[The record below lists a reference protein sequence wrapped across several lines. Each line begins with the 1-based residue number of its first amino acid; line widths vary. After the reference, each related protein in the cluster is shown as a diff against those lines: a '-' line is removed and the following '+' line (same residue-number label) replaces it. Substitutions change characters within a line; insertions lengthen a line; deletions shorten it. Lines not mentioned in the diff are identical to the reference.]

1 MQTRNPKL
9 KDFLQKLSGKEIYA
23 DFTDIDNTKTNPMG
37 YGMYDVRNSPV
48 EVGPFMIDYV
58 SATTNVGSVVTKI
71 TVRVPNLDIDAV
83 AFVDSVLDDGKQV
96 APDFIAFRNL
106 IKSLK
111 TRPSAMSYN
120 EAFDKFFY
128 LTTGPA
134 IRKANAE
141 KCVNARVIYD
151 VINQMILMGPQNT
164 ECVKIE
170 NGYRVS
176 VRFPN
181 NELEEITFQIIDHY
195 DTFGGYP
202 SIKIEIPSIGLCDT
216 FLSKKHNEYKHEM
229 VFNQAQR
236 YLQSLES
243 GKTIALGTEYFS
255 RFDAPYRHLMA
266 QVLNTRKVK

>member
-1 MQTRNPKL
+1 
-9 KDFLQKLSGKEIYA
+9 
-23 DFTDIDNTKTNPMG
+23 
-37 YGMYDVRNSPV
+37 
-48 EVGPFMIDYV
+48 MIDYV

-71 TVRVPNLDIDAV
+71 TVRVPNLDINKV
-83 AFVDSVLDDGKQV
+83 AFVDSVLDEGKKT
-96 APDFIAFRNL
+96 APDFIAMRNL
-106 IKSLK
+106 IGTLK

-128 LTTGPA
+128 LTTSPA

-141 KCVNARVIYD
+141 KYVNARVIYD
-151 VINQMILMGPQNT
+151 VINQMISMGPQNT

-181 NELEEITFQIIDHY
+181 DEFQEMIFQTTDLY
-195 DTFGGYP
+195 DTFGSYP

-229 VFNQAQR
+229 AYNQAQR

-243 GKTIALGTEYFS
+243 GKSLTPVPEGFG
-255 RFDAPYRHLMA
+255 RFDAEYRRLM
-266 QVLNTRKVK
+266 RKVINARQAGKNR

>member
-23 DFTDIDNTKTNPMG
+23 DFTDIDNTKMNPMG

-48 EVGPFMIDYV
+48 GPFMIDYV
-58 SATTNVGSVVTKI
+58 SGLTNIGSVVTKI

-128 LTTGPA
+128 LTTDLA
-134 IRKANAE
+134 SRKANAE
-141 KCVNARVIYD
+141 KYVNARVIYD

-181 NELEEITFQIIDHY
+181 DEKEVMMFQTVKRY
-195 DTFGGYP
+195 DTFGSYP
-202 SIKIEIPSIGLCDT
+202 SIKIEIPRIGLSDT
-216 FLSKKHNEYKHEM
+216 FLDHKYQEYKHEM

-236 YLQSLES
+236 YLKALKL
-243 GKTIALGTEYFS
+243 GKTITPGTEYFG
-255 RFDAPYRHLMA
+255 RFDAPYRHLMS

>member
-83 AFVDSVLDDGKQV
+83 AFVDSVLDEGKQV

-120 EAFDKFFY
+120 KAYDKFLYF
-128 LTTGPA
+128 LTNPG
-134 IRKANAE
+134 IREANAE
-141 KCVNARVIYD
+141 KYRHAEVFYD
-151 VINQMILMGPQNT
+151 IINKMYAMGSQNT
-164 ECVKIE
+164 KFVKNK
-170 NGYRVS
+170 NGYNVR

-181 NELEEITFQIIDHY
+181 NKFEEMTFQFVDHY
-195 DTFGGYP
+195 DTFGNYP
-202 SIKIEIPSIGLCDT
+202 SVTIGIPRLNLFDT
-216 FLSKKHNEYKHEM
+216 FLSQKHNEYKHEM
-229 VFNQAQR
+229 IFNHVKG
-236 YLQSLES
+236 YIDSLKS
-243 GKTIALGTEYFS
+243 GEPFVPGKEHLDLFEAKT
-255 RFDAPYRHLMA
+255 RHLMA